1 MKIKISLIKVSFA
14 ERLGFRAM
22 KKTQARAAAVGP

>member
-1 MKIKISLIKVSFA
+1 MKVKMNLIKVGFV

-22 KKTQARAAAVGP
+22 KKTQARAGP